1 MNDIHYRKIGNKQLI
16 NVKIIRIII
25 NIEKSENKIE
35 NNEQKKEEEKED
47 EIIKKKDKIKEMK
60 KVIYTSKI
68 PKKELN
74 EISNNFFYFYNY
86 EFSIK

>member
-1 MNDIHYRKIGNKQLI
+1 MDNK
-16 NVKIIRIII
+16 NTNNIII